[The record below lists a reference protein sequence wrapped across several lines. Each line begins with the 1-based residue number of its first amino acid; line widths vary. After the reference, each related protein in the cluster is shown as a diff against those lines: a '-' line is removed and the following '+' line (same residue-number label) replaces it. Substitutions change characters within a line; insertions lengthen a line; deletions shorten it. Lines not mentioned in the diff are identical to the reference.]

1 MKNLDA
7 VNPEYVQFMRKTAE
21 KLGIDMWELNP

>member
-7 VNPEYVQFMRKTAE
+7 INPEYVQFLRMVAE
-21 KLGIDMWELNP
+21 KLGIDMWELNL